1 MNEGRFDVA
10 MVEVTMKLQ
19 DELPVDHRLLLV
31 WRTGAGLGGIFLIVF
46 GILGLADHPGFLST
60 EGDDIAGMSTN
71 GALSILSIVM
81 GAVLVAG
88 AVIGGNFAANLN
100 MVVGILFV
108 LSGFYGLTVL
118 GRPDANILNFRMSN
132 VLFAFIFGLV
142 VVTFG
147 MYGRVSSHLPHD
159 NPYWRKRSAEEEPL
173 PNGPKTFVKVM
184 RPGPPN
190 PIGH

>member
-1 MNEGRFDVA
+1 
-10 MVEVTMKLQ
+10 MKLQ
-19 DELPVDHRLLLV
+19 DELPVDHRLVTV
-31 WRTGAGLGGIFLIVF
+31 WRIGAGLGGVFLIVF
-46 GILGLADHPGFLST
+46 GCLGLSGHPGFLST
-60 EGDDIAGMSTN
+60 SGDEVAGLSTN

-81 GAVLVAG
+81 GGVLVLG
-88 AVIGGNFAANLN
+88 AVIGGNFAANVN
-100 MVVGILFV
+100 MAVGVLFV

-132 VLFAFIFGLV
+132 VLFAFVFGLV
-142 VVTFG
+142 ITTFG

-159 NPYWRKRSAEEEPL
+159 NPYWRKRVEGEEPL
-173 PNGPKTFVKVM
+173 PSGPKTFVKVM

>member
-1 MNEGRFDVA
+1 
-10 MVEVTMKLQ
+10 MKLQ
-19 DELPVDHRLLLV
+19 DELPVDHKLVTV
-31 WRTGAGLGGIFLIVF
+31 WRIGAGLGGVFLIVF
-46 GILGLADHPGFLST
+46 GILGLLDHPGFLST
-60 EGDDIAGMSTN
+60 SGDHIAGLSTN
-71 GALSILSIVM
+71 GALSILSIVV

-88 AVIGGNFAANLN
+88 AVIGGNVASNVN
-100 MVVGILFV
+100 MAVGALFV

-132 VLFAFIFGLV
+132 IIFAFVFGVV

-159 NPYWRKRSAEEEPL
+159 NPYWRQRSEDEEPM
-173 PNGPKTFVKVM
+173 PSGPKTLVKVL